1 MTPGSTSTST
11 PATSAASA
19 SIASASASAAALAAS
34 AAELLVW
41 LCHLQVM
48 TMCCCCCKMEGE
60 RAAAKNFASLAS
72 AVTCNARAPSGK
84 RKAPMDTCEWTA
96 GQVCDAEAEDL

>member
-11 PATSAASA
+11 STSSSATLAASSATS
-19 SIASASASAAALAAS
+19 AAS

-41 LCHLQVM
+41 LCHLWMM
-48 TMCCCCCKMEGE
+48 TMCCCCCEMEGE

-84 RKAPMDTCEWTA
+84 RKAPIDTCEWTA

>member
-11 PATSAASA
+11 STSSSATLAASSATSAASV
-19 SIASASASAAALAAS
+19 
-34 AAELLVW
+34 AELLVW
-41 LCHLQVM
+41 LCHLWMM
-48 TMCCCCCKMEGE
+48 TMCCCCCEMEGE

-72 AVTCNARAPSGK
+72 AVTCNVRAPSGK
-84 RKAPMDTCEWTA
+84 RKAPIDTCEWTA